1 METTWISPKIIVGK
15 EATGEFYFRRIGIE
29 NEIWSE
35 LTKGNNVLIAAPRRV
50 GKTSIMKYITSENN
64 NPDFKLIFKNVQGIN
79 EEIDFYKVIYELIIS
94 CLEGLKGWKNK
105 LKDYYSKVG
114 IAEISFSG
122 SVKFETK
129 EFDYLKALNDLI
141 PQFEPD
147 GETIVLLIDELPEV
161 LHNLYKN
168 GKKQDAHNI
177 LKNLRHW
184 RQEPKFEK
192 IRFVLAGSIGI
203 HYIINLINGRPAD
216 INDLKTI
223 HYLPLDD
230 NEFDAY
236 INTVT
241 AGATIS
247 YLPKLKKYIKTK
259 INYLVPYFVNL
270 LIDEID
276 KTCRSKNQRKISTK
290 DIDEAMTKVIKEN
303 HQFSDW
309 KVRLSG
315 YMPKA
320 DFDFVNDI
328 LIHIAH
334 KDEISIQGIYDK
346 AQKHTKT
353 DVYMD
358 FINDLEQDGYIT
370 KREDGKYIFIS
381 PFLKEFWKN
390 NNPIYNG

>member
-1 METTWISPKIIVGK
+1 MEATWVSPKIIIGPAV
-15 EATGEFYFRRIGIE
+15 TGEYYFRRIGIE
-29 NEIWSE
+29 EEIWSE
-35 LTKGNNVLIAAPRRV
+35 LIKGNNLLIAAPRRV
-50 GKTSIMKYITSENN
+50 GKTSVMKYICTENK
-64 NPDFKLIFKNVQGIN
+64 NPDFKLIFNNVQGIN
-79 EEIDFYKVIYELIIS
+79 EEVDFYKAIYELIIP
-94 CLEGLKGWKNK
+94 CLEGLKGWRSKFNEY
-105 LKDYYSKVG
+105 LNKVG
-114 IAEISFSG
+114 ITEISISG
-122 SVKFETK
+122 AIKLTAK
-129 EFDYLKALNDLI
+129 EFDYLEALKDLI
-141 PQFEPD
+141 PQFEAD

-161 LHNLYKN
+161 LRNLHKN
-168 GKKQDAHNI
+168 GKEKDANNI
-177 LKNLRHW
+177 LGNLRHW
-184 RQEPKFEK
+184 RQDPKFEK

-223 HYLPLDD
+223 HYSPFNDK
-230 NEFDAY
+230 EFDTY
-236 INTVT
+236 IDTVT

-247 YLPKLKKYIKTK
+247 YSQELKDYIKTK
-259 INYLVPYFVNL
+259 INYLVPYFINL
-270 LIDEID
+270 IIDEID
-276 KTCRSKNQRKISTK
+276 KACKSKNQCEISET
-290 DIDEAMTKVIKEN
+290 DIDEAMEKVIKQN

-309 KVRLSG
+309 KIRLSH

-320 DFDFVNDI
+320 DFDFVNEI

-334 KDEISIQGIYDK
+334 NDEISIQEIYDK

-358 FINDLEQDGYIT
+358 FIYDLEQDGYIT

>member
-1 METTWISPKIIVGK
+1 MEAAWVHPKIIIGK

-29 NEIWSE
+29 NEIWCE

-50 GKTSIMKYITSENN
+50 GKTSVMKYITAENK
-64 NPDFKLIFKNVQGIN
+64 NPNFKLIFKNVQGIN
-79 EEIDFYKVIYELIIS
+79 EEVDFYKVIYELIIS
-94 CLEGLKGWKNK
+94 CLGGLKGWKRKFKNYRK
-105 LKDYYSKVG
+105 KVG
-114 IAEISFSG
+114 IEEISLSG
-122 SVKFETK
+122 TIKFKTK
-129 EFDYLKALNDLI
+129 EFDYLDALNDLI
-141 PQFEPD
+141 PQFD
-147 GETIVLLIDELPEV
+147 STGETIVLLIDELPEV

-168 GKKQDAHNI
+168 EKIQDAHNI
-177 LKNLRHW
+177 LENLRHW

-203 HYIINLINGRPAD
+203 HYIINLIDGRPAD

-230 NEFDAY
+230 KEFDKY
-236 INTVT
+236 MDTVT

-247 YLPKLKKYIKTK
+247 YSPELMKYIKTK
-259 INYLVPYFVNL
+259 INYLVPYFINL

-276 KTCRSKNQRKISTK
+276 KNCRSKNQREISET
-290 DIDEAMTKVIKEN
+290 DVDEAMAKVIKEN
-303 HQFSDW
+303 RQFSDW
-309 KVRLSG
+309 KKRLSG

-320 DFDFVNDI
+320 DFDFVNEI

-334 KDEISIQGIYDK
+334 RDEISIQEIYDK
-346 AQKHTKT
+346 AQKLTKT

-390 NNPIYNG
+390 DNPIYNG